1 MPHRHRH
8 HHALNFCSACLLFLP
23 HCVLCEAGSI
33 ETVERPSV
41 RPFVCLSHPIN
52 RQRQRLAAGLLLST
66 PRTGDIDRQQAPALS
81 SNGAAADAGSV
92 VLTAEVRGCY
102 SEKLWPMLLN
112 L

>member
-1 MPHRHRH
+1 MHTKE
-8 HHALNFCSACLLFLP
+8 NWFLFLL
-23 HCVLCEAGSI
+23 HSVVCEAGSI

-41 RPFVCLSHPIN
+41 RLSHPIN

-66 PRTGDIDRQQAPALS
+66 PRTGDIDGQQAPALS
-81 SNGAAADAGSV
+81 SNDAAADAGSV